1 MANLTKA
8 ANWFMVVVVLAII
21 WNGMGVMAYIMSVTM
36 SAEDFLKLSQAEQ
49 DINNATPA
57 WAKGAF
63 AFAVF
68 GGLLG
73 SLLLLLKKSLALPVL
88 IVSFIAILVQMYNAF
103 FIQDSFA
110 VFGPGGTIMPIMV
123 IVIAFLLI
131 WLAKSAKLKNW
142 IG

>member
-1 MANLTKA
+1 MSNLTKA
-8 ANWFMVVVVLAII
+8 ANWFLVVVVLAII
-21 WNGMGVMAYIMSVTM
+21 WNAMGVTAYIMSVTM
-36 SAEDFLKLSQAEQ
+36 STEDFLKLSQAEQ
-49 DINNATPA
+49 DIHNATPA

-123 IVIAFLLI
+123 IVIAALLI
-131 WLAKSAKLKNW
+131 WLAKSAKAKNW

>member
-1 MANLTKA
+1 MSNLTKA

-21 WNGMGVMAYIMSVTM
+21 WNAMGVMAYIMSVTM

-49 DINNATPA
+49 DLYHATPV

-63 AFAVF
+63 AIAVF

-73 SLLLLLKKSLALPVL
+73 SLLLLLKKSLAFPVL
-88 IVSFIAILVQMYNAF
+88 VVSFIAILVQMYNAF

-110 VFGPGGTIMPIMV
+110 VFGPGGTVMPVMV
-123 IVIAFLLI
+123 IVIGALLI
-131 WLAKSAKLKNW
+131 WLAKSAQAKKW

>member
-1 MANLTKA
+1 MTNLTKA
-8 ANWFMVVVVLAII
+8 ATWFMVVVVLAII
-21 WNGMGVMAYIMSVTM
+21 WNAMGVMAYIISVTM

-49 DINNATPA
+49 ILHNATPV

-63 AFAVF
+63 AIAVF

-88 IVSFIAILVQMYNAF
+88 IVSFIAIMVQMYNAF

-110 VFGPGGTIMPIMV
+110 VFGPGGAIMPIMV
-123 IVIAFLLI
+123 VVIAVLLI
-131 WLAKSAKLKNW
+131 WLTKYAQSKKW

>member
-1 MANLTKA
+1 MTNLTKTA
-8 ANWFMVVVVLAII
+8 TWFTVVAVLAII
-21 WNGMGVMAYIMSVTM
+21 WNAMGVTAYIMSVTM

-49 DINNATPA
+49 DLHNATPA

-63 AFAVF
+63 AIAVF

-73 SLLLLLKKSLALPVL
+73 SLLLVLKKSLALPVL
-88 IVSFIAILVQMYNAF
+88 VLSFIAILVQMYNAF

-110 VFGPGGTIMPIMV
+110 VFGPGSTIMPIMV
-123 IVIAFLLI
+123 VVIAALLI
-131 WLAKSAKLKNW
+131 WLAKFAQSKKW